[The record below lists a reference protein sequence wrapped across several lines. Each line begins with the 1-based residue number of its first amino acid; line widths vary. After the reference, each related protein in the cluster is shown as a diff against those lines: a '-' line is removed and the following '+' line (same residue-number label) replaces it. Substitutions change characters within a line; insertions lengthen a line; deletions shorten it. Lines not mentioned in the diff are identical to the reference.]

1 MYNTNVNIL
10 ENRPKQ
16 MIGKLIL
23 IVDDKF
29 SVTRLVSEYLKSKG
43 FETLIAHD
51 GKQAL
56 TEARINKPDL
66 ILLDIMMPHMDG
78 FEFIKTYRKEKNI
91 PIILL
96 TAKVEETDKVI
107 GLGIGADD
115 YITKPFSMAEL
126 VARIEAVLRRSDH
139 SLAPDQT
146 LSYGPLSINPDKF
159 EVHLDTN
166 EVTLTPTEFQILLTL
181 AQNPGRVY
189 TREQLLREIQGE
201 AYDSLEKTV
210 NVHIRNLRVKI
221 EADPSDPQYIQT
233 VFGVG
238 YKFSDSYNQ

>member
-1 MYNTNVNIL
+1 MYNTNITIQEQEPNL
-10 ENRPKQ
+10 MN
-16 MIGKLIL
+16 GKLIL

-29 SVTRLVSEYLKSKG
+29 SVTRLVSEYLQSKG

-56 TEARINKPDL
+56 TEARINQPDL

-78 FEFIKTYRKEKNI
+78 FEFIKTYRKESNT

-107 GLGIGADD
+107 GLGLGADD
-115 YITKPFSMAEL
+115 YVTKPFGMAEL
-126 VARIEAVLRRSDH
+126 VARIEAVLRRSDP
-139 SLAPDQT
+139 SLVSNQV
-146 LSYGPLSINPDKF
+146 LSFGALSIDPEKF
-159 EVHLDTN
+159 EVRIDDKV
-166 EVTLTPTEFQILLTL
+166 VTLTPTEFQILLTL
-181 AQNPGRVY
+181 AQNPGRVF
-189 TREQLLREIQGE
+189 TREQLLCEIQGDT
-201 AYDSLEKTV
+201 YDSLEKTI

-221 EADPSDPQYIQT
+221 EKDPSNPHYIQT

-238 YKFSDSYNQ
+238 YRFAEGIV